1 MLTQPPESTT
11 AALGTNATFSCHGSG
26 RVLWQIGNTQVIDE
40 TQVPGFASILQV
52 YVPLPRDSSS
62 ELIVTATR
70 ETNATIM
77 IICIVDPFSGVGLA
91 NRSDPVTLFVYGKLI
106 GHIILV
112 ACVYCHSIFLII
124 SYPKIEC
131 CTKLRHTGIQYSIA
145 SVIPCVEFDKS
156 LK

>member
-1 MLTQPPESTT
+1 MISQPPESTT

-26 RVLWQIGNTQVIDE
+26 KVSWQIGNTQVRDE

-77 IICIVDPFSGVGLA
+77 IRCIVDPFIGVGSDD
-91 NRSDPVTLFVYGKLI
+91 RSDPVTLFVYGKLI

-112 ACVYCHSIFLII
+112 ACVTVYCHSIFLII

-131 CTKLRHTGIQYSIA
+131 CECLYKVEAHWH
-145 SVIPCVEFDKS
+145 SV
-156 LK
+156 